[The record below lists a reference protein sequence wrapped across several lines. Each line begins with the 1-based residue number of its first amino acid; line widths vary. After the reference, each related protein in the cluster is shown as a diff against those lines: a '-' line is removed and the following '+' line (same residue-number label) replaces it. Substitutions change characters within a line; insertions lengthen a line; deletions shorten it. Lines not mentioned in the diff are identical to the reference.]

1 MSEPPADLRSDASR
15 NATPPPSGSAPVPF
29 HVDDLDAETVLAIL
43 GAARRSGEWTP
54 PELLRVVAV
63 MGGVELDFREAH
75 VPHGVTEVWVF
86 ALMGGVT
93 ITVPKEIDL
102 DVTAHGVLGGIDHR
116 PEPTG
121 GAHRGEHAQ
130 KLPRER
136 PLLVVSGVAVMG
148 GITIRVV

>member
-1 MSEPPADLRSDASR
+1 
-15 NATPPPSGSAPVPF
+15 
-29 HVDDLDAETVLAIL
+29 
-43 GAARRSGEWTP
+43 
-54 PELLRVVAV
+54 

-75 VPHGVTEVWVF
+75 LPYGVTEVWVF

-102 DVTAHGVLGGIDHR
+102 DVTAHGVLGGIDHG
-116 PEPTG
+116 PASTG
-121 GAHRGEHAQ
+121 GSPRGEQAQ
-130 KLPRER
+130 KLPRERR